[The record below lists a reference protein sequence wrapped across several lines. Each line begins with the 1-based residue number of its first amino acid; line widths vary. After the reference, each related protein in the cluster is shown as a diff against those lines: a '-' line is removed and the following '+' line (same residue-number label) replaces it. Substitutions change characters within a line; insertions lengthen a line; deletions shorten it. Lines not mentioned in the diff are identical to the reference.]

1 MSTLFLPHFSLAR
14 RQWMRCARTV
24 ALVACI
30 ASPVRATN
38 TEIAGVH
45 YEPSVQVEGQ
55 TLQLNGSGLSY
66 KALQKVYTIGLYTK
80 RKSSKAEEILSMEGP
95 KQLKFVM
102 LVPMRIDE
110 LGKLIARGI
119 EANSARDEFLQLIP
133 SAVDMGRTFSK
144 LRRLTP
150 GDNVAIEWV
159 PGRGTVFYLNGQPSG
174 LPMGQQNFYNA
185 VLKVW
190 IGKNPTT
197 VDLKNALL
205 DYTAPPVLDALE

>member
-14 RQWMRCARTV
+14 RQWMRCAS
-24 ALVACI
+24 ALALMACI

-38 TEIAGVH
+38 TEIAGVR
-45 YEPSVQVEGQ
+45 YEPTVQVEGQ
-55 TLQLNGSGLSY
+55 VLQLNGSGLSY

-110 LGKLIARGI
+110 LGKLIARGM
-119 EANSARDEFLQLIP
+119 ESNSARDEFLQLIP
-133 SAVDMGRTFSK
+133 SAVEMGRTFSK
-144 LRRLTP
+144 LRRLGP
-150 GDNVAIEWV
+150 GDIVAIEWV